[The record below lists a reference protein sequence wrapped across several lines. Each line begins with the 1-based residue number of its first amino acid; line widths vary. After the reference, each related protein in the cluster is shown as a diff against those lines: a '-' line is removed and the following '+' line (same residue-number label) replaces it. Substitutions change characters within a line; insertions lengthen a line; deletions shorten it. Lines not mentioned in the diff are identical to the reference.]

1 MGILEQIGIILSV
14 WCLEAIIIFITEIPA
29 VKRFNRKIK
38 NKIRHAFWLMFDTKH
53 DFIEK

>member
-1 MGILEQIGIILSV
+1 MGILVQIGIILSV